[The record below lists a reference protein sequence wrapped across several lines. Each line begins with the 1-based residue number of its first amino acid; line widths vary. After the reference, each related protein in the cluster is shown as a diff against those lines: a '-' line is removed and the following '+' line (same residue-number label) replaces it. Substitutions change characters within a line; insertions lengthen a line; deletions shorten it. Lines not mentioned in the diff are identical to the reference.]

1 MELIEKNMSSL
12 FKQLGELHD
21 EVGIANFIALHGC
34 LSGDTHLHEAGVW
47 SPSQASFLREA
58 LLQDAA
64 WAQALNALP
73 GYQSD
78 HSGEVQSLSGLLP
91 WWTFKRAKKTG

>member
-21 EVGIANFIALHGC
+21 DVGIANFIATHGC

-64 WAQALNALP
+64 WAPVVDVLNATMHAP
-73 GYQSD
+73 KVDEHG
-78 HSGEVQSLSGLLP
+78 
-91 WWTFKRAKKTG
+91 